1 MKVNFGLV
9 AGIKAK
15 PLSVADVF
23 ECCHFTHYFWGLLTS
38 FWQKKHFPILYWNK
52 LIQGGNALWIKY
64 VFLNQAK
71 RLWHFYAK
79 RFMYAF
85 FLVTFNLQLFKDYWL
100 NRKIYIWKNTRLIS
114 FRSFTNILFR
124 LFFFALFY
132 VQAIIML
139 NNIEID
145 AIFNRM
151 KFFNIGCLLSKP
163 AFGWA
168 RLVLTW
174 CW

>member
-9 AGIKAK
+9 AGIKAM

-23 ECCHFTHYFWGLLTS
+23 ECCHFTHYFWGFLTS
-38 FWQKKHFPILYWNK
+38 FWQKHFPILYWNK

-71 RLWHFYAK
+71 RLWHFY
-79 RFMYAF
+79 
-85 FLVTFNLQLFKDYWL
+85 T
-100 NRKIYIWKNTRLIS
+100 NRWKAHVCMHFQWNFIR
-114 FRSFTNILFR
+114 NW
-124 LFFFALFY
+124 FFFKNLIFFTSIHLKKKKNDSISSIPFPHYFVPNACSS
-132 VQAIIML
+132 VTW
-139 NNIEID
+139 NEIEID
-145 AIFNRM
+145 AVLIKLNS
-151 KFFNIGCLLSKP
+151 LLSKP